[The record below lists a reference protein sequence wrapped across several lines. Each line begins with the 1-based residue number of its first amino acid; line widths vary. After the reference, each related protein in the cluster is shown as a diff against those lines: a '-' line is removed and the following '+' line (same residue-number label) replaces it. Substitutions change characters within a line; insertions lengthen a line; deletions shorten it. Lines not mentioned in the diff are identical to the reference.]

1 MPEQGG
7 DMSIKEKVVTQT
19 LSEQI
24 LSHAAG
30 HRVAA
35 GDVITAAV
43 DLVMAHD
50 SISPSIIKV
59 LREELQA
66 ERVWDP
72 DRVALVIDH
81 VAPAANIQTA
91 EAQASLRRFA
101 REQGITRLFDVGRGI
116 SHQVLIEERLARPG
130 MVIVGSDSHSTAY
143 GAVGAFGTG
152 MGTTDIA
159 LALATGR
166 TWLRVPETVRVR
178 ARGRFQPGVSAKDLG
193 LHVARTLRADGA
205 TYRAVEW
212 HGLHFLSVGDRM
224 TLATLSI
231 EVGAKAGIVPPTG
244 PGLHDVDVPPWLRV
258 EPGARYEQT
267 LDVDLDLLQPQVAMP
282 SFVDNVVG
290 IDAIGR
296 VPVDVVYIGTCTNG
310 RHEDMAAAARIL
322 RGRRIAPGVR
332 MLVVPASSQALELA
346 VADGTLA
353 TLLQAGA
360 TIGTPGCGACIGR
373 HMGVLA
379 PGEVCL
385 FTGNRN
391 FRGRMGSPEAQI
403 YLGSPEVA
411 AATALTGYI
420 ADPRMTND
428 GRPTNDQRPTT
439 NDQRPTKSRP
449 RSPATSRIQAK

>member
-1 MPEQGG
+1 M
-7 DMSIKEKVVTQT
+7 TQT

-91 EAQASLRRFA
+91 EAQARLRRFA
-101 REQGITRLFDVGRGI
+101 REEGITRLFDVGRGI

-130 MVIVGSDSHSTAY
+130 KVIVGSDSHSTAY

-212 HGLHFLSVGDRM
+212 HGLDFLSVGDRM

-231 EVGAKAGIVPPTG
+231 EVGAKAGLVPPTG
-244 PGLHDVDVPPWLRV
+244 PDLHDVDVPSWLRV

-282 SFVDNVVG
+282 SFVDNVAG

-296 VPVDVVYIGTCTNG
+296 VAVDVVYIGTCTNG

-322 RGRRIAPGVR
+322 GGRRIAPGVR
-332 MLVVPASSQALELA
+332 MLVVPASSRALELA
-346 VADGTLA
+346 VADGTLT

-360 TIGTPGCGACIGR
+360 TIGTPGCGACI
-373 HMGVLA
+373 
-379 PGEVCL
+379 
-385 FTGNRN
+385 
-391 FRGRMGSPEAQI
+391 
-403 YLGSPEVA
+403 
-411 AATALTGYI
+411 
-420 ADPRMTND
+420 
-428 GRPTNDQRPTT
+428 
-439 NDQRPTKSRP
+439 
-449 RSPATSRIQAK
+449 

>member
-1 MPEQGG
+1 MP
-7 DMSIKEKVVTQT
+7 QT

-30 HRVAA
+30 RTVRP
-35 GDVITAAV
+35 GDVITASV

-72 DRVALVIDH
+72 ERVALVIDH
-81 VAPAANIQTA
+81 VAPASNIQTA
-91 EAQASLRRFA
+91 EAQQKLRRFA
-101 REQGITRLFDVGRGI
+101 REQGISHLFDVGRGI

-130 MVIVGSDSHSTAY
+130 MLIVGSDSHSTAY

-152 MGTTDIA
+152 MGSTDIA
-159 LALATGR
+159 LALATGQ

-178 ARGRFQPGVSAKDLG
+178 AWGRFQPGVSAKDLG
-193 LHVARTLRADGA
+193 LYVARTLRADGA

-212 HGLHFLSVGDRM
+212 HGLDFLSIGDRM

-231 EVGAKAGIVPPTG
+231 EVGGKAGIVPPTG
-244 PGLHDVDVPPWLRV
+244 PAAADLDVPPWLHV
-258 EPGARYEQT
+258 EAGAHYEQT
-267 LDVDLDLLQPQVAMP
+267 VDVDLGLLEPQIAMP
-282 SFVDNVVG
+282 SFVDNVANV
-290 IDAIGR
+290 DAVGR
-296 VPVDVVYIGTCTNG
+296 VAVDVVYLGTCTNG
-310 RHEDMAAAARIL
+310 RHQDMAAAARIL
-322 RGRRIAPGVR
+322 RGRRLAPGVR
-332 MLVVPASSQALELA
+332 MIVVPASSQALQQA
-346 VADGTLA
+346 ATDGTLS
-353 TLLQAGA
+353 TLLEAGA

-391 FRGRMGSPEAQI
+391 FRGRMGSPESQI
-403 YLGSPEVA
+403 YLGSPAVA
-411 AATALTGYI
+411 AATAVTGYI
-420 ADPRMTND
+420 TDPRELE
-428 GRPTNDQRPTT
+428 
-439 NDQRPTKSRP
+439 
-449 RSPATSRIQAK
+449 PATEMETTYA

>member
-1 MPEQGG
+1 MA
-7 DMSIKEKVVTQT
+7 QT

-30 HRVAA
+30 RTVRA
-35 GDVITAAV
+35 GDVITASV

-91 EAQASLRRFA
+91 EAQARLRRFA
-101 REQGITRLFDVGRGI
+101 REEGITRLFDVGRGI
-116 SHQVLIEERLARPG
+116 SHQVLIEERLAQPG
-130 MVIVGSDSHSTAY
+130 MLIVGSDSHSTAY

-159 LALATGR
+159 LALATGQ
-166 TWLRVPETVRVR
+166 TWLRVPETVCIR
-178 ARGRFQPGVSAKDLG
+178 AWGRFQPGVSAKDLG
-193 LHVARTLRADGA
+193 LYVARTLRADGA
-205 TYRAVEW
+205 TYQAVEW
-212 HGLHFLSVGDRM
+212 HGVDFLSVGDRM

-231 EVGAKAGIVPPTG
+231 EVGGKAGIIPPTG
-244 PGLHDVDVPPWLRV
+244 AIPADIAVPPWLGV
-258 EPGARYEQT
+258 EAGAEYVRT
-267 LDVDLDLLQPQVAMP
+267 LDVDLSLLEPQIAMP
-282 SFVDNVVG
+282 SFVDNVAG
-290 IDAIGR
+290 IDDVGR
-296 VPVDVVYIGTCTNG
+296 VAVDVVYIGTCTNG
-310 RHEDMAAAARIL
+310 RYEDMAAAARIL
-322 RGRRIAPGVR
+322 RGQRIAPGVR
-332 MLVVPASSQALELA
+332 MLVVPASSQALEQTA
-346 VADGTLA
+346 TDGTLT

-420 ADPRMTND
+420 TDPRELGDRGQGTGD
-428 GRPTNDQRPTT
+428 RERDF
-439 NDQRPTKSRP
+439 
-449 RSPATSRIQAK
+449 ATVSV

>member
-1 MPEQGG
+1 MQEV
-7 DMSIKEKVVTQT
+7 SVAQT

-24 LSHAAG
+24 LSHATG
-30 HRVAA
+30 RTVQA
-35 GDVITAAV
+35 GDVVTAAV

-59 LREELQA
+59 LRDELKA

-91 EAQASLRRFA
+91 EAQARLRAFA
-101 REQGITRLFDVGRGI
+101 RAEGITRLFDVGRGI

-130 MVIVGSDSHSTAY
+130 MLIVGSDSHSTAY

-159 LALATGR
+159 LALATGQ

-178 ARGRFQPGVSAKDLG
+178 ARGRFMPGVSAKDLG

-212 HGLHFLSVGDRM
+212 HGLDFLSIGDRM

-231 EVGAKAGIVPPTG
+231 EVGGKAGLVPPEG
-244 PGLHDVDVPPWLRV
+244 PGAAGLDVPSWLRV
-258 EPGARYEQT
+258 EADARYMET
-267 LDVDLDLLQPQVAMP
+267 VDVDLALLSPQVSMP
-282 SFVDNVVG
+282 SFVDNVVDVG
-290 IDAIGR
+290 AVGR
-296 VPVDVVYIGTCTNG
+296 IPVDVVYLGTCTNG
-310 RHEDMAAAARIL
+310 RHEDMAAAARML

-332 MLVVPASSQALELA
+332 MLVVPASSQALQQA

-353 TLLQAGA
+353 TLLEAGA
-360 TIGTPGCGACIGR
+360 TLGTPGCGACIGR

-391 FRGRMGSPEAQI
+391 FRGRMGSPESQI

-420 ADPRMTND
+420 TDPRDVLPASGAWTAFD
-428 GRPTNDQRPTT
+428 DQLAG
-439 NDQRPTKSRP
+439 QQIAAHAS
-449 RSPATSRIQAK
+449 

>member
-1 MPEQGG
+1 MA
-7 DMSIKEKVVTQT
+7 QT
-19 LSEQI
+19 LTEQI
-24 LSHAAG
+24 LSQAAG
-30 HRVAA
+30 HPVQA

-66 ERVWDP
+66 ERVWNP
-72 DRVALVIDH
+72 ERVALVIDH

-91 EAQASLRRFA
+91 EAQARLRRFA
-101 REQGITRLFDVGRGI
+101 REEGITNLFDVGRGI

-159 LALATGR
+159 LALATGQ

-178 ARGRFQPGVSAKDLG
+178 AWGRFQPGVGAKDLG
-193 LHVARTLRADGA
+193 LYVARMLRADGA

-212 HGLHFLSVGDRM
+212 HGLDFLSIGDRM

-231 EVGAKAGIVPPTG
+231 EVGGKAGIVPPTG
-244 PGLHDVDVPPWLRV
+244 AAAADLDVPSWLRI
-258 EPGARYEQT
+258 EADARYEQT
-267 LDVDLDLLQPQVAMP
+267 LDVDLQLLTPQIAMP
-282 SFVDNVVG
+282 SFVDNVADV
-290 IDAIGR
+290 DTVGR
-296 VPVDVVYIGTCTNG
+296 VAVDVVYLGTCTNG
-310 RHEDMAAAARIL
+310 RHEDMATAARIL
-322 RGRRIAPGVR
+322 QGRRIAPGVR

-346 VADGTLA
+346 VADGTLT

-403 YLGSPEVA
+403 YLGSPAVA

-420 ADPRMTND
+420 TDPRELE
-428 GRPTNDQRPTT
+428 
-439 NDQRPTKSRP
+439 
-449 RSPATSRIQAK
+449 PAVEMVPAYA

>member
-1 MPEQGG
+1 MA
-7 DMSIKEKVVTQT
+7 QT

-24 LSHAAG
+24 LSRASG
-30 HRVAA
+30 QSVRA
-35 GDVITAAV
+35 GDVITASV

-66 ERVWDP
+66 ERVWDA

-81 VAPAANIQTA
+81 VAPAASIQTA
-91 EAQASLRRFA
+91 EAQARLRRFA
-101 REQGITRLFDVGRGI
+101 REEGITRLFDVGRGI

-130 MVIVGSDSHSTAY
+130 MVLVGSDSHSTAY

-159 LALATGR
+159 LALATGK
-166 TWLRVPETVRVR
+166 TWLRVPETVRIQ

-193 LHVARTLRADGA
+193 LHVARVLRADGA
-205 TYRAVEW
+205 TYQAVEW
-212 HGLHFLSVGDRM
+212 HGVEFLSVGDRM

-231 EVGAKAGIVPPTG
+231 EVGGKAGIVPPVG
-244 PGLHDVDVPPWLRV
+244 APAADLDVPSWLRV
-258 EPGARYEQT
+258 EPGAAYVQT
-267 LDVDLDLLQPQVAMP
+267 LDVDLDQLTPQIAMP
-282 SFVDNVVG
+282 NYVDNVADLQDVG
-290 IDAIGR
+290 QVA
-296 VPVDVVYIGTCTNG
+296 VDVVYLGTCTNG

-322 RGRRIAPGVR
+322 RGRHIAPGMR
-332 MLVVPASSQALELA
+332 MLVVPASSQALQLA

-353 TLLQAGA
+353 TLLEAGA
-360 TIGTPGCGACIGR
+360 TLGTPGCGACIGR

-420 ADPRMTND
+420 TDPRELENRLEAL
-428 GRPTNDQRPTT
+428 GN
-439 NDQRPTKSRP
+439 
-449 RSPATSRIQAK
+449 RSNGHAVHAG

>member
-1 MPEQGG
+1 
-7 DMSIKEKVVTQT
+7 VAQT

-30 HRVAA
+30 RPVQA

-81 VAPAANIQTA
+81 VAPAASVQTA
-91 EAQASLRRFA
+91 EAQARLRRFA
-101 REQGITRLFDVGRGI
+101 REEGISRLFDVGRGI

-130 MVIVGSDSHSTAY
+130 MLIVGSDSHSTAY

-159 LALATGR
+159 LALATGQ
-166 TWLRVPETVRVR
+166 TWLRVPETVRIL

-193 LHVARTLRADGA
+193 LHVAQTLRADGA
-205 TYRAVEW
+205 TYQAVEW
-212 HGLHFLSVGDRM
+212 HGLDFLSVGDRM

-231 EVGAKAGIVPPTG
+231 EVGGKAGIVSPTG
-244 PGLHDVDVPPWLRV
+244 TPAADLHVPAWLRV
-258 EPGARYEQT
+258 EPGARYAHT
-267 LDVDLDLLQPQVAMP
+267 LEVDLDALTPRIAMP
-282 SFVDNVVG
+282 NYVDNVADIQDVG
-290 IDAIGR
+290 RIA
-296 VPVDVVYIGTCTNG
+296 VDVVYIGTCTNG

-332 MLVVPASSQALELA
+332 MLVVPASSQALQAA

-353 TLLQAGA
+353 TLLEAGA
-360 TIGTPGCGACIGR
+360 TLGTPGCGACIGR

-411 AATALTGYI
+411 AATALTGFI
-420 ADPRMTND
+420 TDPRELEPANAQTN
-428 GRPTNDQRPTT
+428 GHH
-439 NDQRPTKSRP
+439 
-449 RSPATSRIQAK
+449 ATLAVA